1 VPLGDSLDS
10 AIGLNLSYNHN
21 QFSSTV
27 DIGLDE
33 YFSFN
38 LKGRSSL
45 SLDMNRLTG
54 NANLELL
61 DTNGTPI
68 QQSAHSGIQA
78 ESISQKLDA
87 GKYYVRVSAEE
98 LANYNLTFTVKTNLQ
113 SDFLWQNQI
122 DGSNQIWYVNGIN
135 KSSATYNVPSLNAD
149 WRIETTADFNGDGKI
164 DWVWRNQ
171 TDGRNLVWYMDGIN
185 QIGSAEIAPFTDL
198 NWHIAGAA
206 DFNQDGKTDLL
217 WKNGTNSRTQIWF
230 MDGAN
235 QTSTSYF
242 FGNGDNWQ
250 VAGVADFNG
259 DGNADLL
266 WRNQVDGRNAIL
278 YLDKTL
284 MVIYPRSFEALA
296 DTNWQIVG
304 IGDFDND
311 GSLDLLWRNQLNGR
325 NLIWY
330 MDRGASYID
339 AIAKKSSVE
348 IEPLADTNWQ
358 IAGIF
363 QWFGEPEEDIP
374 GSTKLTIAS
383 ASRVTADLAGL
394 NANTNI
400 QFLDSNG
407 VVVKSISNGSG
418 TEGQISSIL
427 APGTYY
433 VVMTGDNNSS
443 NYPLQLQQEALP
455 FGLQSSSLQVT
466 DRDLSK
472 PGINVDAGDFFGF
485 NFSVTNN
492 SESSITSPFDV
503 GLYITSDPRYLND
516 PSDSNHIRKI
526 GSYRMDALGWGE
538 TKEVKWT
545 AGDIAGANWT
555 FDGYPYSAML
565 PGIADDIWKWGD
577 GNYYM
582 AAIVD
587 PDQQLSVTKTKTL
600 EEGEDINQISVSG
613 ASLIDLQ
620 GAAFDPYNQ
629 LSAIARGNSF
639 SLQFKVKNTGP
650 TPAGSFRVG
659 FYLSPTLPITRNAI
673 FLGGYL
679 FAGGLPGFSALNPA
693 YNLML
698 TKSGLKIPPYVQPG
712 TYYLGMYVDSL
723 GSFGEVPEFDE
734 SNNSSRGAGIDY
746 KVVTVV

>member
-1 VPLGDSLDS
+1 
-10 AIGLNLSYNHN
+10 
-21 QFSSTV
+21 
-27 DIGLDE
+27 
-33 YFSFN
+33 
-38 LKGRSSL
+38 
-45 SLDMNRLTG
+45 
-54 NANLELL
+54 
-61 DTNGTPI
+61 
-68 QQSAHSGIQA
+68 
-78 ESISQKLDA
+78 
-87 GKYYVRVSAEE
+87 
-98 LANYNLTFTVKTNLQ
+98 
-113 SDFLWQNQI
+113 
-122 DGSNQIWYVNGIN
+122 
-135 KSSATYNVPSLNAD
+135 
-149 WRIETTADFNGDGKI
+149 
-164 DWVWRNQ
+164 
-171 TDGRNLVWYMDGIN
+171 
-185 QIGSAEIAPFTDL
+185 
-198 NWHIAGAA
+198 
-206 DFNQDGKTDLL
+206 
-217 WKNGTNSRTQIWF
+217 

-266 WRNQVDGRNAIL
+266 WRNQVDGRNAIV
-278 YLDKTL
+278 YLDKTA
-284 MVIYPRSFEALA
+284 MIIYPRSFEALA
-296 DTNWQIVG
+296 DTNWQIAG

-311 GSLDLLWRNQLNGR
+311 GSPDLLWRNQLNGR

-330 MDRGASYID
+330 MERGASYID

-348 IEPLADTNWQ
+348 IEPLADINWQ

-383 ASRVTADLAGL
+383 ASRITADLTGL
-394 NANTNI
+394 SANTNI

-418 TEGQISSIL
+418 TEGQISSIF

-433 VVMTGDNNSS
+433 VVITGDNNSS

-472 PGINVDAGDFFGF
+472 PGINVDAGDYFGF

-503 GLYITSDPRYLND
+503 GLYITSDPFYLND
-516 PSDSNHIRKI
+516 PSNSNHVRKI

-538 TKEVKWT
+538 TKEVNWT

-555 FDGYPYSAML
+555 FADGYSSSAML

-587 PDQQLSVTKTKTL
+587 PDQELLATKTKTL

-629 LSAIARGNSF
+629 LSAIARGTPF
-639 SLQFKVKNTGP
+639 SIQFKVKNTGP

-659 FYLSPTLPITRNAI
+659 FYLSPTLPITTNAI
-673 FLGGYL
+673 SLGSYV
-679 FAGGLPGFSALNPA
+679 FADGLPGFSALNPA

-698 TKSGLKIPPYVQPG
+698 TKNSLQIPTSVQPG
-712 TYYLGMYVDSL
+712 TYYLGMFIDSL
-723 GSFGEVPEFDE
+723 NANSGGQIAEINDSNRTSGGVWTVA
-734 SNNSSRGAGIDY
+734 NNSSRGVGIDY